1 MAEIFGKAEYV
12 SAPSEKRFR
21 RSEVLLSR
29 LYRDQINPRAWTPY
43 VRGAKTMAYISVLAV
58 VLFTGTL
65 FFKFNSFILLREDVL
80 SMASNLESA
89 IQRRSNLFSN
99 LVNLTLNHASLEHAV
114 FTFAARMRTQIVNQG
129 KLPADT
135 ARKLLPGSGKGGRSG
150 AAGGAPDD
158 WTTAL
163 KALQNGGGEAASLG
177 RLLAVVERYPD
188 IQSAKTYTKMMSS
201 LIDMEDLIAKR
212 RMEYNTSARMFNAAI
227 SKFPWKLLAKW
238 THFERF
244 AYFAAGAPGAGG
256 PLITLDVFKQLMPL
270 EMQPGTAK

>member
-1 MAEIFGKAEYV
+1 MADIFGKAENV
-12 SAPSEKRFR
+12 SAPTEPRFR
-21 RSEVLLSR
+21 RSEVLLTR
-29 LYRDQINPRAWTPY
+29 LYRDRINPRAWTPY
-43 VRGAKTMAYISVLAV
+43 VRGAKTMAIISVLAIV
-58 VLFTGTL
+58 VFTGTL

-114 FTFAARMRTQIVNQG
+114 FTFAARMRTQIVKQG
-129 KLPADT
+129 KLPADA
-135 ARKLLPGSGKGGRSG
+135 ARQLLPGSGKGGRS
-150 AAGGAPDD
+150 AAADPLPDD
-158 WTTAL
+158 WTAAL
-163 KALQNGGGEAASLG
+163 KAPRNGGGAVASLG

-188 IQSAKTYTKMMSS
+188 IQSAKTYIKMMSS

-212 RMEYNTSARMFNAAI
+212 RMEYNASARMFNAAI

-244 AYFAAGAPGAGG
+244 AYFIAGAPGAGG

-270 EMQPGTAK
+270 DTPPGAAQ